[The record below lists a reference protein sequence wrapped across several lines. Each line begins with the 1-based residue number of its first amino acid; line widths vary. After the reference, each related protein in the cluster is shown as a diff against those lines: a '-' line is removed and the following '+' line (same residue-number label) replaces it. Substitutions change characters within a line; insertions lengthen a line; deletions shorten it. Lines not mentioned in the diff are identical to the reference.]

1 MVLASAGSLP
11 GSSYRICS
19 DKITLLYTSYWCSD
33 SPPPPHLLFL
43 RDSCSRL
50 GKDKTTLRPNYSQ
63 LHQLLKRISRKQLCQ
78 QPATAWRLL
87 LPFPTI
93 PVKQLDLNIE
103 KTLHLTEW
111 DQATLNPFSLD
122 LQSLHLGSLSKWPS
136 IRLTEVDFWVWANEK
151 EGNPI

>member
-19 DKITLLYTSYWCSD
+19 DKISLLYTSYWCSD

-87 LPFPTI
+87 HPFPTI
-93 PVKQLDLNIE
+93 PVKPTGFKHGKDYPPV
-103 KTLHLTEW
+103 W
-111 DQATLNPFSLD
+111 ARSGYPAPF
-122 LQSLHLGSLSKWPS
+122 QLGSAKFTSWLVLEMAVNQANKSWLLSLGQW
-136 IRLTEVDFWVWANEK
+136 